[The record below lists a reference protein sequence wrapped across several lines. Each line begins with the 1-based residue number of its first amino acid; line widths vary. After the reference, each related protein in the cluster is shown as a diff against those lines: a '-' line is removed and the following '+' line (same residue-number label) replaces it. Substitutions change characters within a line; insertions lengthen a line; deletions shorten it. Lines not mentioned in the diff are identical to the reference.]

1 MTIKRPEVPQLD
13 AMLATVEKIHRAEKR
28 LAALREQAAEEAR
41 ALAEISD
48 RRLRIEA
55 GFYAYWFA
63 PDVPA
68 SHIAMGATGR
78 PHPGKLLKLAGP
90 VSVGVPC
97 DRCGKDL
104 PIRSRSHMKE
114 VLEQARSGL
123 SSLLRYRLVCVPCQN
138 ALDEESFGRRE
149 AECDAREAR
158 QRELA
163 ALSYPEFLQTPE
175 FEEAR
180 NLHLWWLS
188 DQTHALECETCNAET
203 TLGIY
208 HKSADE
214 EGGLGDTI
222 LLCPSCRDALVAAG
236 KLAGPP
242 CEGNLIPPELL
253 ASFVEAV
260 RAELSY

>member
-13 AMLATVEKIHRAEKR
+13 AIMATVEKIHRAEKR
-28 LAALREQAAEEAR
+28 LAALREQVAQEAR
-41 ALAEISD
+41 ALAGISD

-63 PDVPA
+63 PEIPA
-68 SHIAMGATGR
+68 TDIAMGATGR
-78 PHPGKLLKLAGP
+78 PHPGRLLKLAGP

-97 DRCGKDL
+97 DRCGEDL

-114 VLEQARSGL
+114 VLDQARGGPSAG
-123 SSLLRYRLVCVPCQN
+123 LRYRLVCVPCQN
-138 ALDEESFGRRE
+138 ELQKETLNELMAESDALEIRR
-149 AECDAREAR
+149 
-158 QRELA
+158 RELA
-163 ALSYPEFLQTPE
+163 ALTYAEFLQTPE
-175 FEEAR
+175 FEDTR

-188 DQTHALECETCNAET
+188 DRTHALECETCNAET

-208 HKSADE
+208 HKSAGE
-214 EGGLGDTI
+214 GGGLGDTI
-222 LLCPSCRDALVAAG
+222 LLCSSCRDALVAGG

-242 CEGNLIPPELL
+242 CEGNLVPPELL

-260 RAELSY
+260 QAELS